1 MRKLTYEE
9 ISYFCEE
16 LAWMLHAGVS
26 VGDGLHLM
34 AQEEGDTKWKE
45 RLSKMSFQADDSIAL
60 SKILK
65 EEECFPSYVSG
76 LIGVGEATGKLEE
89 ALHALAVYYAERNRI
104 NKRVRS
110 AFLYPTILMVLMLI
124 VMLVLL
130 TKVLPVFRSIF
141 ASLGGTMEGVAGG
154 LYRLGVWLDAGMPY
168 VCGFFAIVIL
178 LILAF
183 SSSQRFRDYVLNTW
197 RKLSKDNGVA
207 RKMNE
212 AAIAQT
218 MAMGLSSGL
227 PLEETL
233 SLTEEIMSEVPE
245 IQKACIACRE
255 KLEEGESLIVAL
267 RSSSILPSAACRLL
281 SLGMQSGN
289 GDVVMQEVSERLSN
303 EADEALEARVAAI
316 EPILVLVT
324 SIMVGAILLSV
335 MLPLM
340 NIMESIG

>member
-1 MRKLTYEE
+1 MRTLSYEE

-16 LAWMLHAGVS
+16 LAWMIHAGVS

-34 AQEEGDTKWKE
+34 AQEEGDKQWKE
-45 RLSKMSFQADDSIAL
+45 RLSKMSFQADDSIIL
-60 SKILK
+60 SKIIK
-65 EEECFPSYVSG
+65 EEDCFPPYVAG
-76 LIGVGEATGKLEE
+76 LISVGEATGKLEE
-89 ALHALAVYYAERNRI
+89 SLHALAVYYGERSRI

-110 AFLYPTILMVLMLI
+110 AFLYPTILMILMLI

-130 TKVLPVFRSIF
+130 TRVLPVFRSIF
-141 ASLGGTMEGVAGG
+141 ASLGGSMEGVAGG
-154 LYRLGVWLDAGMPY
+154 LYRLGVWLNAGMPY
-168 VCGFFAIVIL
+168 VCGIFGVVVL

-183 SSSQRFRDYVLNTW
+183 SASQSFRDYVLTLW
-197 RKLSKDNGVA
+197 RKSTGEKGVA
-207 RKMNE
+207 RKLNE

-233 SLTEEIMSEVPE
+233 GLTEEIMGNVPE
-245 IQKACIACRE
+245 IQKCCRE
-255 KLEEGESLIVAL
+255 CRQKLEDGESLIYAL
-267 RSSSILPSAACRLL
+267 RSTQILPSAACRLI
-281 SLGMQSGN
+281 SLGIQSGN
-289 GDVVMQEVSERLSN
+289 GDVVMQEVAERLSS

-316 EPILVLVT
+316 EPTLVLVT